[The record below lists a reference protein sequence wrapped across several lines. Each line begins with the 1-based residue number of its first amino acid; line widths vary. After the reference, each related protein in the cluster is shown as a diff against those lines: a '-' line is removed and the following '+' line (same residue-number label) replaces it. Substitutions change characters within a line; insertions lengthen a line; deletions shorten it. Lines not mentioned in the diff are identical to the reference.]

1 MRVLHHR
8 LPETGI
14 SLGQR
19 KPRIPFQ
26 HRENSPTRKVT
37 SKSAQTRSKSTP
49 KPKQQPTTKN
59 NTKGP
64 APVKMKLVKKS
75 TDRFKL
81 EQEIKEMEAKL
92 KNETE
97 LHEQITQLKEQRDKL
112 KSELEE
118 KQNHSSAE
126 RENLEEYE
134 FLRKRL
140 TALRDTNDHL
150 EDEVTKAMA
159 INSILI
165 ERLGRILKESLK
177 CSCDLLVER
186 VSSLKPGEC
195 VEVVGDL
202 KSLREERAR
211 MEERRREVEKR
222 FDEIWKSRDEK
233 LFNGIRVAALDS
245 FVVYDQG
252 RSELEE
258 LVARERELKQESKR
272 LRNASEEAMS
282 EYMIQ
287 DAKNE
292 LRNCQSDLL
301 KVQYDIF
308 NSRVY
313 EVQLKFENEVMRIR
327 REAAAKIKALKAK
340 QEVSRGKYLGL
351 LKVYNETLS
360 HGKGIE
366 EPKGMAELE
375 AEFSGLDAEIQK
387 NRASEAQ
394 AELEI
399 EEKEFEG
406 MQDCNED
413 IMKWISDQHLACLA
427 SQARYEALEKQI
439 TVLKENG
446 GDKGMQE
453 LIAAETEESN
463 HLNAVLVDSSNR
475 LRALDVMMGG
485 EDSDDVAL
493 DARFQSIQERIA
505 TILESDEPVSK
516 LNAREQELR
525 ERLMR
530 LKRNR
535 K

>member
-1 MRVLHHR
+1 MMMY
-8 LPETGI
+8 
-14 SLGQR
+14 QW
-19 KPRIPFQ
+19 
-26 HRENSPTRKVT
+26 KVY
-37 SKSAQTRSKSTP
+37 
-49 KPKQQPTTKN
+49 
-59 NTKGP
+59 
-64 APVKMKLVKKS
+64 
-75 TDRFKL
+75 
-81 EQEIKEMEAKL
+81 I
-92 KNETE
+92 
-97 LHEQITQLKEQRDKL
+97 
-112 KSELEE
+112 
-118 KQNHSSAE
+118 
-126 RENLEEYE
+126 
-134 FLRKRL
+134 
-140 TALRDTNDHL
+140 
-150 EDEVTKAMA
+150 
-159 INSILI
+159 
-165 ERLGRILKESLK
+165 
-177 CSCDLLVER
+177 
-186 VSSLKPGEC
+186 
-195 VEVVGDL
+195 
-202 KSLREERAR
+202 
-211 MEERRREVEKR
+211 
-222 FDEIWKSRDEK
+222 
-233 LFNGIRVAALDS
+233 
-245 FVVYDQG
+245 
-252 RSELEE
+252 
-258 LVARERELKQESKR
+258 
-272 LRNASEEAMS
+272 
-282 EYMIQ
+282 
-287 DAKNE
+287 
-292 LRNCQSDLL
+292 
-301 KVQYDIF
+301 
-308 NSRVY
+308 
-313 EVQLKFENEVMRIR
+313 
-327 REAAAKIKALKAK
+327 
-340 QEVSRGKYLGL
+340 
-351 LKVYNETLS
+351 KVYNETLS